1 MRVIVVSEDPLARG
15 GLVALLEAQPGIR
28 VVAQLPPPDDWAA
41 LFPTYDADAAVWD
54 LGPEESGAEL
64 APDGPP
70 VLALVRD
77 ETQAAAAHD
86 AGARGVLS
94 RRSGGERLGAA
105 LAALVQGL
113 LVQDPAFADVPRPRP
128 SARPSLVEDL
138 TPRERQ
144 VLGLLSEGLSNREIA
159 LRLGVAE
166 RTAKF
171 HVNAILGKLGAESRT
186 EAVVVAARLGL
197 IVL

>member
-1 MRVIVVSEDPLARG
+1 MRVLVVSDDPLVRG
-15 GLVALLEAQPGIR
+15 GLAALLEAQRGIR
-28 VVAQLPPPDDWAA
+28 VAAQVQRPEDGAA
-41 LFPTYDADAAVWD
+41 LLDADDADVVVWD
-54 LGPEESGAEL
+54 LGPDEILPEL
-64 APDGPP
+64 VPEGPP
-70 VLALVRD
+70 VLVLVRT
-77 ETQAAAAHD
+77 ESQAAAAHD

-94 RRSGGERLGAA
+94 RGSGGERLAAA
-105 LAALVQGL
+105 LFALVQGL
-113 LVQDPAFADVPRPRP
+113 VVQDSAFAESARPRTSPRP
-128 SARPSLVEDL
+128 SLAEDL

-144 VLGLLSEGLSNREIA
+144 VLGLLSEGLSNRQIA

-171 HVNAILGKLGAESRT
+171 HVNAILGKLGAENRT